1 MRRLR
6 RERRQ
11 GIQQHPHNVKI
22 AANSAKEIITDDTKT
37 LYFPNTS
44 SQESHIEAST
54 PECSFIL
61 PFKDLKPSM
70 ALVRL
75 PSAAVLLG
83 MNVQHCSPKMAQ
95 TPPFSANNRSK
106 AILFWN
112 VRWPGGAKHF

>member
-22 AANSAKEIITDDTKT
+22 AAKEIITDDTKI

-44 SQESHIEAST
+44 SQESHIEVST

-61 PFKDLKPSM
+61 PLRDLKPSM

-75 PSAAVLLG
+75 LSAAVLLG
-83 MNVQHCSPKMAQ
+83 MNVQHFSPKIAQ
-95 TPPFSANNRSK
+95 TPPFSANNMSK

-112 VRWPGGAKHF
+112 AIREVEAN

>member
-1 MRRLR
+1 MRRLN

-11 GIQQHPHNVKI
+11 GKQQHPHNVKI
-22 AANSAKEIITDDTKT
+22 AANTAKEIITDDTKI

-44 SQESHIEAST
+44 SQESHIEVST
-54 PECSFIL
+54 PECSFIS
-61 PFKDLKPSM
+61 PFRDLNPSM

-83 MNVQHCSPKMAQ
+83 MNVQHFSPKMAQ
-95 TPPFSANNRSK
+95 TPPHSANNMSK

-112 VRWPGGAKHF
+112 AIREVEAN